1 MQMAGVKI
9 ALDGNLFATPLE
21 PPENVRL
28 KGSKCNDCG
37 VAFLGKLAACENC
50 QSMNITEYELPRH
63 GKLYS
68 FTMVR
73 QKPPGG
79 FRGPTDPFEPFPV
92 GQVEMEDGV
101 LFLSRLAHV
110 KFEDLKIGMDLEMV
124 VEPLYEDEKG
134 NEMMM
139 FAFQPRGQGR

>member
-1 MQMAGVKI
+1 MAGVKI
-9 ALDGNLFATPLE
+9 ALNESLFATPLE
-21 PPENVRL
+21 LPEKVRL
-28 KGSKCNDCG
+28 RGSKCNNCG
-37 VAFLGKLAACENC
+37 VAFFGKLVACENC
-50 QSMNITEYELPRH
+50 QSTNITEYQLPRH

-68 FTMVR
+68 YTVVR

-79 FRGPTDPFEPFPV
+79 YRGPTDPFEPFPV

-124 VEPLYEDEKG
+124 VEPLYVDENG
-134 NEMMM
+134 NEVMM

>member
-1 MQMAGVKI
+1 MTGVKI
-9 ALDGNLFATPLE
+9 ALNESLFATPLE
-21 PPENVRL
+21 LPEKVRL
-28 KGSKCNDCG
+28 RGSKCNNCG
-37 VAFLGKLAACENC
+37 VAFFGKLVACENC
-50 QSMNITEYELPRH
+50 QSTNITEYQLPRY

-68 FTMVR
+68 YTVVR

-79 FRGPTDPFEPFPV
+79 YRGPTDPFEPFPV

-124 VEPLYEDEKG
+124 VEPLYVDENG
-134 NEMMM
+134 NEVMM